1 MPIQLASPGVY
12 IQEVSSGV
20 RTIAGVATSV
30 AAFLGAASRGPIN
43 KATRIYSFADFERG
57 FGGLSADSE
66 MSYGVR
72 QFFLNGGTDAW
83 IVRVVKDASPA
94 SRTLQNL
101 TPIPVL
107 TVTALDAG
115 ASGNGIQVR
124 VDYTTAFT
132 DSTFNISFIRNSDGR
147 AEQYTN
153 VSMNSAD
160 ARYLPDLVNGVS
172 QLVKISRDVTQGT
185 LNGLPAGT
193 STSGTLGDV
202 STLLDATHT
211 DFRVVVNGLPPVTV
225 SITLPADIA
234 GGTATQRLTA
244 LAAAIQAKVQAQ
256 SGKNKN
262 IKKK

>member
-1 MPIQLASPGVY
+1 MPIQLTSPGVY

-30 AAFLGAASRGPIN
+30 AAFVGAAPRGPIN
-43 KATRIYSFADFERG
+43 KATRIYSFADFERA
-57 FGGLSADSE
+57 FGGLAADSE

-83 IVRVVKDASPA
+83 IVRVVKTASPA
-94 SRTLQNL
+94 SRPLLNATAA
-101 TPIPVL
+101 TVL

-124 VDYTTAFT
+124 VDHATANP
-132 DSTFNISFIRNSDGR
+132 DSTFNIAFIRNDGR
-147 AEQYTN
+147 AEQYPN

-172 QLVKISRDVTQGT
+172 QLVKIVREVSGAT
-185 LNGLPAGT
+185 LNGLAAAT

-202 STLLDATHT
+202 QTMLDATHT

-234 GGTATQRLTA
+234 GGTAAQRLTA
-244 LAAAIQAKVQAQ
+244 LGAAIQSKVQAQ
-256 SGKNKN
+256 AGGKAA
-262 IKKK
+262 